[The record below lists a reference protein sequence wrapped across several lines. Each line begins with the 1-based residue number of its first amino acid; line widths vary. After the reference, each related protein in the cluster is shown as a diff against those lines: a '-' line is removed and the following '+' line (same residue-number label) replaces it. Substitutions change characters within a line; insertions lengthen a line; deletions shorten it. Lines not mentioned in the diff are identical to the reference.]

1 MLNSCFINKDSINMI
16 NRSKRMSDV
25 QLESCIIYLD
35 IDEVKLNIITEKS
48 KKKNVPNK
56 TIKNILNE
64 KVLNEVRDTLNS

>member
-1 MLNSCFINKDSINMI
+1 
-16 NRSKRMSDV
+16 MSDV

-64 KVLNEVRDTLNS
+64 KVLNEVKDTLNS

>member
-35 IDEVKLNIITEKS
+35 IDEVKLNIVTEKS

>member
-1 MLNSCFINKDSINMI
+1 MLNSSFINKDSINMI